1 MISSLVNS
9 FLVTEEQLMD
19 TTGYTRRADLV
30 RHLNSEG
37 VQFRRGQGGCVYT
50 TVDAISFYLRSLNNQ
65 LEPTFS

>member
-1 MISSLVNS
+1 
-9 FLVTEEQLMD
+9 MD